1 MRNFCKT
8 LFVILFFASCK
19 KDTLITDDAPTIE
32 FVSITPGSVVEYQ
45 DSITITI
52 SYKDANGDLGEND
65 ASVKNLFITDSRNNV
80 TYQYRIKQLS
90 PDNSDISI
98 QGNLNVVLANTAII
112 DAADSTET
120 FHYSIYVRDRAD
132 NDSNT
137 VTTSNIE
144 VEK

>member
-1 MRNFCKT
+1 MRNSYKIF
-8 LFVILFFASCK
+8 LVLLVFASCK
-19 KDTLITDDAPTIE
+19 KDELITDDAPVIE
-32 FVSITPGSVVEYQ
+32 FVSISPSSVIEYQ

-65 ASVKNLFITDSRNNV
+65 ASVKNLFVTDSRNNV

-98 QGNLNVVLANTAII
+98 QGNLNIVLANTAII
-112 DAADSTET
+112 DDANATET
-120 FHYSIYVRDRAD
+120 LHYSVYIRDRAG

-137 VTTSNIE
+137 ITTSDIT
-144 VEK
+144 VTK